1 MFGSTRSGASAYA
14 KVGVETGVMAA
25 SPHRLTAMLF
35 EGAMVALSTA
45 TLQMKAGN
53 IAGKGQAISK
63 AIMIIDGGL
72 RASLDLK
79 TGGSIGA
86 SLDALYEYMSG
97 RLLTA
102 NLKNQPEGVE
112 EVQRLLGEL
121 KLAWEQIDPA
131 RTGMAAMA
139 GMAPAPIPAAP
150 AASGPGYDARASH
163 YSTVAKA

>member
-45 TLQMKAGN
+45 LLQMKAGN

-72 RASLDLK
+72 RASLDMNG
-79 TGGSIGA
+79 GGSIGA
-86 SLDALYEYMSG
+86 SLDALYEYMSA

-102 NLKNQPEGVE
+102 NLKNQPELVE

-121 KLAWEQIDPA
+121 KTAWDQIDP
-131 RTGMAAMA
+131 TGT
-139 GMAPAPIPAAP
+139 PAAAP
-150 AASGPGYDARASH
+150 GVARSTGYDALAPQ
-163 YSTVAKA
+163 YSNVAKA

>member
-14 KVGVETGVMAA
+14 KIGVETGVLAA

-45 TLQMKAGN
+45 LLQMKAGN

-72 RASLDLK
+72 RASLDMSG
-79 TGGSIGA
+79 GGSIGA

-102 NLKNQPEGVE
+102 NLKNQPELVE

-121 KLAWEQIDPA
+121 KAAWDQIDPA
-131 RTGMAAMA
+131 RTS
-139 GMAPAPIPAAP
+139 APAPAA
-150 AASGPGYDARASH
+150 ARSAVYDALAPQQ
-163 YSTVAKA
+163 YSNVAKA